1 MVVEKE
7 LPPFRE
13 WLPLA
18 SLQWLVVAVCLIAG
32 AALLGL
38 LVTSLRYGPV
48 RGFVMV
54 WKAISGGVAD
64 LVRMSPRRVW
74 ALSWLAFRES
84 IRRRVMV
91 VFVIFAVLLLA
102 AGWFLDPT
110 TDNPAKLYVDFVLTA
125 STYLVLLLALFLSVF
140 SLPADIRNRTLHTV
154 VTKPVRSSEIVLGRI
169 VGFVLVGTLLLAAMS
184 VVSFLF
190 AVRGL
195 EHTHELRAENLEPY
209 GEARD
214 GKPQALKGATE
225 SRLGHRHAVYV
236 DPDGNGRVD
245 PQCSHTHAL
254 EASESDAKRTC
265 AVGWTEGMFMAR
277 VPIYGKLRFCDL
289 NGVDREKGINVGDEW
304 VYRSYIHGR
313 SKAAAIWT
321 FQNVRENML
330 NENGELPIEMNIGV
344 FRSHKGNIEKTV
356 HGSLSLRNPKTG
368 LTVEAYAFFPSK
380 EFVPLTLTIP
390 RKMVKTDKQS
400 TSSFSSARM
409 VARKTETPDGIRY
422 LPAREEELDK
432 SLLKEAD
439 GRTDRRSFDL
449 FEDLVSGG
457 EVEVWLKCE
466 DSGQYFGAAKPDL
479 YVLAKDASFSVN
491 FFKGYFGIWMPM
503 VLIIG
508 FGVTFSTFL
517 SGPVAMIA
525 TAGVM
530 VAGVFKDALSE
541 IARGP
546 QYGGGPLESFVRI
559 ITQDNMITPLQ
570 AGLKT
575 TVVQMADRMFEFV
588 LGVIGAII
596 PPLTEFNYTSRVA
609 GGFDISW
616 DPWVLVPAVRT
627 LAFLAPL
634 FVAGCFL
641 LKTREVAR

>member
-7 LPPFRE
+7 LPPFWE
-13 WLPLA
+13 WIAPA
-18 SLQWLVVAVCLIAG
+18 SLRWLVVAACLIAG

-48 RGFVMV
+48 RGFPMV
-54 WKAISGGVAD
+54 WKAVWGGVVD
-64 LVRMSPRRVW
+64 LARMSPRRVW

-84 IRRRVMV
+84 VRRRVVV
-91 VFVIFAVLLLA
+91 VFAIFVVLLLA
-102 AGWFLDPT
+102 AGWFLDPS
-110 TDNPAKLYVDFVLTA
+110 TDNPAKLYVAFVLDW
-125 STYLVLLLALFLSVF
+125 SGYLVLLLALFLSVF

-154 VTKPVRSSEIVLGRI
+154 VTKPVRASEIVLGRI

-184 VVSFLF
+184 VVSYLF

-195 EHTHELRAENLEPY
+195 EHTHELLAEDLKPI
-209 GEARD
+209 GEATG
-214 GKPQALKGATE
+214 GKPQALKGVTE
-225 SRLGHRHAVYV
+225 SRLGHYHDVYIG
-236 DPDGNGRVD
+236 PDGSGRVE
-245 PQCSHTHAL
+245 PKCSHTHSL
-254 EASESDAKRTC
+254 EVSESGGKKTYS
-265 AVGWTEGMFMAR
+265 VGWTEGMFMAR

-289 NGVDREKGINVGDEW
+289 NGVDRQKGINVGDEW
-304 VYRSYIHGR
+304 TYRSYIHGR

-321 FQNVRENML
+321 FRNVREEML
-330 NENGELPIEMNIGV
+330 NERGELPIEMNIGV
-344 FRSHKGNIEKTV
+344 YRSWKGTIEKTV

-368 LTVEAYAFFPSK
+368 LMVEVYAFFPSK
-380 EFVPLTLTIP
+380 EFVPLVLTVP
-390 RKMVKTDKQS
+390 RKLVKTERQS

-409 VARKTETPDGIRY
+409 VARKIETPDGIEYEPR
-422 LPAREEELDK
+422 REEELDK

-439 GRTDRRSFDL
+439 GRTDRRSYDL

-466 DSGQYFGAAKPDL
+466 ESGMYFGAAQPDL
-479 YVLAKDASFSVN
+479 YILAKDASFSLN

-508 FGVTFSTFL
+508 FGVMFSTFL
-517 SGPVAMIA
+517 SGPVAMLA
-525 TAGVM
+525 TGGVM
-530 VAGVFKDALSE
+530 VAGVFKDALVE
-541 IARGP
+541 IAKGP

-559 ITQDNMITPLQ
+559 LTQDNMITPLQ
-570 AGLKT
+570 PGLKT
-575 TVVQMADRMFEFV
+575 ALVQMADRISEFV
-588 LGVIGAII
+588 LGVIAAVI

-609 GGFDISW
+609 SGFDIYW
-616 DPWVLVPAVRT
+616 DPWVVVPAVRA
-627 LAFLAPL
+627 LGFVVPL